1 MFGRFS
7 PQTARKGRTIMK
19 HKRIRIAL
27 VILEV
32 FVALGAIAGGIGLLT
47 GAIPASLDG
56 LQGSPFVDYTVP
68 AWSLMVM
75 VGGSML
81 LAAATILTG
90 REMGVLASI
99 FAGLVMMIFEIVEVA
114 VIDRAGGS
122 ELMFAVVL
130 QTFYFALGLA
140 IFVLSS
146 RLWLT
151 EYRNHHFP
159 TRPVSHA

>member
-7 PQTARKGRTIMK
+7 PIRRNERKLMK
-19 HKRIRIAL
+19 QKRIRMTL
-27 VILEV
+27 VVLEV
-32 FVALGAIAGGIGLLT
+32 FVALGAVAGGISLLT

-81 LAAATILTG
+81 FAASTILTR
-90 REMGVLASI
+90 REIGVLASV
-99 FAGLVMMIFEIVEVA
+99 FAGLAMMIFEIVEVA
-114 VIDRAGGS
+114 VIDRMGES
-122 ELMFAVVL
+122 TPVFAVVL
-130 QTFYFALGLA
+130 QAFYFALGLA

-146 RLWLT
+146 SLWMT
-151 EYRNHHFP
+151 EYRSRHFP
-159 TRPVSHA
+159 TKHISHA